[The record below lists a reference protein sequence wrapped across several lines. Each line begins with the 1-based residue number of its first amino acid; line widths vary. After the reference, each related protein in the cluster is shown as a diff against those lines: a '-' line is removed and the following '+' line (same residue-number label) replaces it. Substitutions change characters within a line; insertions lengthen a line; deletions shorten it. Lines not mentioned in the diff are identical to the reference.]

1 MRRQVITFL
10 KRALNPQPD
19 ARAEWPR
26 ILPAAV
32 SIGSGT
38 RLAGAQLR
46 VEDAN
51 GCALNIGAESN
62 IEGALIFEKSGAQI
76 NVGAR
81 THIGGGALI
90 DAACRIEIG
99 DDVLVGFDVLLMD
112 HDSHSLRFAIRRND
126 VRGMIEDT
134 KNWTDVRMSPIDIHN
149 KAWIGA
155 RAIILRGVTIGEGS
169 IVAAGSVVTK
179 SIPPWSIAAGN
190 PARVVRVMT
199 KDEREFEQA
208 ASICNK

>member
-1 MRRQVITFL
+1 MRRHIVTFL
-10 KRALNPQPD
+10 KRTLNPQPN

-26 ILPAAV
+26 ILPGAV

-38 RLAGAQLR
+38 RIAGSQLR

-51 GCALNIGAESN
+51 GCALDIGAQSN

-81 THIGGGALI
+81 THIGGGTLI

-99 DDVLVGFDVLLMD
+99 NDVLVGFDALLMD

-126 VRGMIEDT
+126 VRGIIEGT
-134 KNWTDVRMSPIDIHN
+134 KDWTDVRMAPIVIHD

-179 SIPPWSIAAGN
+179 SIPAWSIAAGN
-190 PARVVRVMT
+190 PARIVRAMT
-199 KDEREFEQA
+199 EDERDFEQTA
-208 ASICNK
+208 LIGNK